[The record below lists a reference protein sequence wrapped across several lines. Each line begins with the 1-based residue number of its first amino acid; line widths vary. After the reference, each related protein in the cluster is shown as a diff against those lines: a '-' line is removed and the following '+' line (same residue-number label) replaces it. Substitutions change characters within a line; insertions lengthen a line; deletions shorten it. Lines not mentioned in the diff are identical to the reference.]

1 MSNILDITYLTHKSK
16 NVKVGYRDRAVIV
29 FLLGVLVISGWAVKA
44 WLGFGTQQVAK
55 PGFVNMS
62 GETIPIANYP
72 VLPRPRIA
80 SGDRRIGDG
89 DVEFSKIERTTSREP
104 LAISENPLG
113 LVAII
118 RNTGKLLA
126 EVEYNLVHVNPQ
138 DFCRR
143 VAIIFGFNDEG
154 VAAIEDHFDEEP
166 SSFGSNKGLRVLGS
180 GIGSV
185 FGRLHIA
192 THQVSLASEYLGLE
206 QKKKRLDESADGDH
220 ASESHGQSVNARA
233 GIFLGLNLGGLA
245 IGLFGSLVVPY
256 RRQRLQFC
264 LFGIGGI
271 CMALGMIYWL
281 RPMT

>member
-1 MSNILDITYLTHKSK
+1 MGRQGVAWVRHSAGSK
-16 NVKVGYRDRAVIV
+16 TWIREYEWRD
-29 FLLGVLVISGWAVKA
+29 
-44 WLGFGTQQVAK
+44 
-55 PGFVNMS
+55 
-62 GETIPIANYP
+62 YP
-72 VLPRPRIA
+72 YSELSRIA
-80 SGDRRIGDG
+80 TTTYCQWGSSNRGWRC
-89 DVEFSKIERTTSREP
+89 EFSKIERTTSREP